1 MTNETRD
8 RHREGTPDLESPPD
22 TPDPGTP
29 PDAAALRSVL
39 DRTATVIDAVPT
51 DSYGDAT
58 PCADWTV
65 ERLLA
70 HIVGWTEA
78 FANRAEGMDPD
89 PDPDATPVDDD
100 SGARF
105 RTAAVRINAAE
116 AGDGPRPGKAADRGI
131 LIAEYICHG
140 TDLAR
145 ATGQQAGYSEA
156 AAELGLAALHG
167 MLTPEYRNHGFGPEV
182 PVDAGAGAVAALLA
196 FSGRAPEDGS
206 DDAQV

>member
-1 MTNETRD
+1 MTDDTRD
-8 RHREGTPDLESPPD
+8 RSLTDPADLESRPD
-22 TPDPGTP
+22 TPDPQTP
-29 PDAAALRSVL
+29 DDAAALRSVL
-39 DRTATVIDAVPT
+39 DRTATLIDGVPART
-51 DSYGDAT
+51 YGDAT

-78 FANRAEGMDPD
+78 FADRAEGMDPAA
-89 PDPDATPVDDD
+89 DPDATAVDGD

-116 AGDGPRPGKAADRGI
+116 AADGPHPAKAADRGI

-145 ATGQQAGYSEA
+145 ATGQQVEY
-156 AAELGLAALHG
+156 AETSGEIGLTALRG
-167 MLTPEYRNHGFGPEV
+167 MLTPEYREYGFGPEV
-182 PVDAGAGAVAALLA
+182 AVDPGAGAVAALLA
-196 FSGRAPEDGS
+196 FSGRSPADGS
-206 DDAQV
+206 AGSAR

>member
-1 MTNETRD
+1 MTNDIRN
-8 RHREGTPDLESPPD
+8 RQRESTSGRQPLPQ
-22 TPDPGTP
+22 TPDPETP
-29 PDAAALRSVL
+29 TDAAALRSVL
-39 DRTATVIDAVPT
+39 DRTATLIDAVPAG
-51 DSYGDAT
+51 SYGDAT

-78 FANRAEGMDPD
+78 FANRAEGMDPSS
-89 PDPDATPVDDD
+89 DPDATPVDGD

-116 AGDGPRPGKAADRGI
+116 ATDGPRPGRAADRGM

-145 ATGQQAGYSEA
+145 ATGMRAGYDEA
-156 AAELGLAALHG
+156 AAAIGLAALRG
-167 MLTPEYRNHGFGPEV
+167 MLTPEYRTHGFGPEV

-196 FSGRAPEDGS
+196 FSGRAPEVGS
-206 DDAQV
+206 AEPQV